1 MNILN
6 DIINNAKSTSSLTE
20 LNDQDV
26 CISIQPNGIDVEVCM
41 VFDSNEVTIVKL
53 SKEQTIHL
61 AMMLQEHLKIK

>member
-6 DIINNAKSTSSLTE
+6 DIINNAKSTSSLTK

-41 VFDSNEVTIVKL
+41 VFDSGEVTIVKL

-61 AMMLQEHLKIK
+61 VMMLQEHLKIK

>member
-20 LNDQDV
+20 LNQDV

-41 VFDSNEVTIVKL
+41 VFDSGEVTIVKL

-61 AMMLQEHLKIK
+61 AMMLQKHLKIK

>member
-20 LNDQDV
+20 LNNQDV
-26 CISIQPNGIDVEVCM
+26 CISIQPNGIDIEVCM
-41 VFDSNEVTIVKL
+41 VFDSGEVTIVKL

>member
-26 CISIQPNGIDVEVCM
+26 CISIQPNGIDIEVCM
-41 VFDSNEVTIVKL
+41 IFDSNEVTIVKL